1 MTRLILALAALVL
14 ASVPYWLGG
23 GALALVTE
31 MLILL
36 AIAQSWNLL
45 AGFGGLLSL
54 GHHAFVAIGAYLLF
68 AVTRDLPFSPYA
80 MIPFCGVGA
89 ALLALVL
96 TPILFR
102 LREVYFAVGMWVAA
116 EIVKIVVS
124 RMDYFGASS
133 GLPLFAARRIDTS
146 LLPSMGY
153 WLALALTAGLCVGL
167 WWLGRSPWGL
177 HVHAMR
183 DDEIA
188 ARSLG
193 VKTGRI
199 KALLFILSA
208 AGSGMAGAIGFMG
221 SLYVSPIAAFDINW
235 TVYAI
240 FICVIGGLGTIRG
253 PVIGVML
260 FVALREAL
268 SASPGWNLIALGL
281 IAMLL
286 MIFAPRGIDG
296 LIPRLGNLASKRH
309 FKEG

>member
-1 MTRLILALAALVL
+1 MNRTLPLVALAAL
-14 ASVPYWLGG
+14 ASVPFWLGS

-31 MLILL
+31 MLVLL

-45 AGFGGLLSL
+45 AGYGGLLSL

-68 AVTRDLPFSPYA
+68 AVTRDLPISPYV

-89 ALLALVL
+89 ALLALIL

-116 EIVKIVVS
+116 EIIKIVVS
-124 RMDYFGASS
+124 RWEYFGASS

-153 WLALALTAGLCVGL
+153 WLALALAAALCIGL

-183 DDEIA
+183 DDETA
-188 ARSLG
+188 AHSLG
-193 VKTGRI
+193 VKTDRI
-199 KALLFILSA
+199 KAILFIISA
-208 AGSGMAGAIGFMG
+208 AGCGTAGAIAFMG
-221 SLYVSPIAAFDINW
+221 SLYVSPVAAFDINW

-240 FICVIGGLGTIRG
+240 FICVIGGLGSIRG
-253 PVIGVML
+253 PVIGVLL
-260 FVALREAL
+260 FIALREAL
-268 SASPGWNLIALGL
+268 SGAPGWNLIALGV
-281 IAMLL
+281 IAVAL
-286 MIFAPRGIDG
+286 MMFAPNGISG
-296 LIPRLGNLASKRH
+296 LIDRFQLRPLAKN
-309 FKEG
+309 KG

>member
-1 MTRLILALAALVL
+1 MTRIVALASFAVL
-14 ASVPYWLGG
+14 FSFPFVLGG
-23 GALALVTE
+23 GALALATE
-31 MLILL
+31 ILVLL

-45 AGFGGLLSL
+45 AGYGGLLSL
-54 GHHAFVAIGAYLLF
+54 GHHAFVAVGAYLLF
-68 AVTRDLPFSPYA
+68 TVTRDVPISPYV

-124 RMDYFGASS
+124 RWDYFGASS
-133 GLPLFAARRIDTS
+133 GLPLYAARRIDTG

-153 WLALALTAGLCVGL
+153 WLALVLAAALCIGLM
-167 WWLGRSPWGL
+167 WLERSPWGL

-183 DDEIA
+183 DDEVA

-193 VKTGRI
+193 VKTDRI
-199 KALLFILSA
+199 KAALFILSA
-208 AGSGMAGAIGFMG
+208 AGCGMAGAIGFMG

-240 FICVIGGLGTIRG
+240 FICVIGGLGSIRG
-253 PVIGVML
+253 PVLGVLL
-260 FVALREAL
+260 FIALRETL
-268 SASPGWNLIALGL
+268 SATPGWNLIALGL
-281 IAMLL
+281 IAIAL
-286 MIFAPRGIDG
+286 MMFAPKGLSG
-296 LIPRLGNLASKRH
+296 LITRFQTRPMATNKG
-309 FKEG
+309 

>member
-1 MTRLILALAALVL
+1 MIRALSIFAIPVL
-14 ASVPYWLGG
+14 LSLPFWLGG

-31 MLILL
+31 MLVLL

-45 AGFGGLLSL
+45 AGYGGLLSL

-68 AVTRDLPFSPYA
+68 AVTRDLPISPYV

-116 EIVKIVVS
+116 EIVKIAVS
-124 RMDYFGASS
+124 RMEYFGASS

-153 WLALALTAGLCVGL
+153 WLALALAAALCAGL

-183 DDEIA
+183 DDEVA

-193 VKTGRI
+193 VKTDRI

-208 AGSGMAGAIGFMG
+208 AGCGMAGAIGFMG

-253 PVIGVML
+253 PVIGVLL
-260 FVALREAL
+260 FIALREVLAE
-268 SASPGWNLIALGL
+268 APGWNLIALGL
-281 IAMLL
+281 IAMPL
-286 MIFAPRGIDG
+286 MIFAPRGLVG
-296 LIPRLGNLASKRH
+296 LIPRLMPQTDLNQKGYR
-309 FKEG
+309 